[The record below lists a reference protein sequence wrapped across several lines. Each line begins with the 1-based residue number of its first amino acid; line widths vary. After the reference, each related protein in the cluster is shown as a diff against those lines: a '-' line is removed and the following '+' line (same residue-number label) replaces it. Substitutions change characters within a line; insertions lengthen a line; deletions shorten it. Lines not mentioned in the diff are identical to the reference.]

1 MRALGIAL
9 VTASILLSSGG
20 VVYRRSA
27 QAEPAAA
34 APEAPGQ
41 QDEVCRVQPTPDG
54 VGPQLRRARIAAPR
68 GSQAVI
74 SLGSSGFN
82 YSRPGDPVPTPV
94 RVVAPDSAPA
104 SAAD

>member
-1 MRALGIAL
+1 MRAFGIAL

-27 QAEPAAA
+27 QAEPSAG
-34 APEAPGQ
+34 APEASG

-54 VGPQLRRARIAAPR
+54 VAPQLRRARIAAPQ
-68 GSQAVI
+68 GSKAVI

-82 YSRPGDPVPTPV
+82 YSRPGDPLPTPV
-94 RVVAPDSAPA
+94 RVVAPDPAPA